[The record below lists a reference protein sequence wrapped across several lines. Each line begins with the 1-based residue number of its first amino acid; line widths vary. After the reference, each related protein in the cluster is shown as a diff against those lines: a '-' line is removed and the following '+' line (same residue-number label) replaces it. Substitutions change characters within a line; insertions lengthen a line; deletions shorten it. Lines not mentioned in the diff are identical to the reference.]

1 MKRPA
6 LILALA
12 SLAVSSA
19 HAGTGETCM
28 NQTQA
33 LAFSDFLLATV
44 APIVAEQC
52 GTGHAAVSPAIVA
65 AQPQLRTRF
74 KARGDA
80 AWPVVLDHFLG
91 QQEDKAVADEMRKQ
105 SDAMR
110 PLVASVTASAIIKDM
125 SASDCAMAN
134 DLVDALLPLQDAQ
147 IARLVTAFMRI
158 GAGKSTSGPQLCP
171 LGAKE

>member
-1 MKRPA
+1 MKRPV

-12 SLAVSSA
+12 SLAVSAA
-19 HAGTGETCM
+19 HAEPAKDCM
-28 NQTQA
+28 NEKQA

-52 GTGHAAVSPAIVA
+52 GAQHASVSPSIVA
-65 AQPQLRTRF
+65 AQSQLRTRF

-110 PLVASVTASAIIKDM
+110 PLVANVTASAIVKDM
-125 SASDCAMAN
+125 SASDCAKAN

-147 IARLVTAFMRI
+147 IARLITAFMRI
-158 GAGKSTSGPQLCP
+158 GAGNTESGPQLCP